1 MDAELDAKIAD
12 YIRTRRQADAL
23 KDRMDALRAE
33 IVEMGGTGVK
43 YDSGNFVLTVSTGV
57 ETKPDYEKAR
67 ALYPERDSRMRECLA
82 DELKPS
88 LKDYSQYFT
97 GEEMAQFTA
106 KIPYAVKITV
116 KKK

>member
-1 MDAELDAKIAD
+1 MNAELDAKIAD

-106 KIPYAVKITV
+106 KIPCAVKITV